1 MPIRPL
7 PSDPS
12 FDHLRKQAKRLR
24 DGGRAGDADALALI
38 REFHPH
44 PPPRNEA
51 VKLVDAQLT
60 IARSYGFATWIRLKA
75 HLDGIAPLIW
85 NPPPSSASR
94 ADTFLALAC
103 LTYAGWRPSDPAR
116 AARLLADDADLARA
130 SIYTAAAA
138 GEAAAVG
145 DLLDAD
151 PQLLDRAGGALNWP
165 PLIYA
170 CYSRMDGLVP
180 NGSTL
185 DVARLLLDRGADPNA
200 GFLYSGSYAFT
211 ALTGA
216 FGRGEDWPNMPPHPE
231 CEPLARLLLDAGADP
246 NDSQALYNRHFQP
259 DDGHLR
265 LLLEYGLGR
274 DKGGPWLA
282 RLNYRASPARLLT
295 EELWSAAKNHHL
307 ERVKLLVAQGVDVN
321 APGVRDGRTPYEEA
335 LLAGHEDIADWLLA
349 HGARRID
356 LDPAD
361 AFALDCIKG
370 RGEEARARLRR
381 DPGLLTRRG
390 EAGMIELLH
399 RAEEAGSR
407 DGIRLLLDLG
417 ADINGM
423 VPKTAYDRTVLH
435 NAAGWSG
442 LPMVE
447 FLLSLGADP
456 QVRCLP
462 FRSTPI
468 GWAHHNGKD
477 DVVARLMEVASLFD
491 AVRCDGVE
499 RAAELLRLEPSAA
512 NARDEDGS
520 PLLAYAH
527 PELRRQAEMVAM
539 LVANGADVNARF
551 ADGATLLDRAL
562 SRGLVDYAALLRS
575 HGAKTSA
582 G

>member
-1 MPIRPL
+1 MPVRSL
-7 PSDPS
+7 PNDPS

-24 DGGRAGDADALALI
+24 DDARAGEADALALI

-44 PPPRNEA
+44 PPPHGEP
-51 VKLVDAQLT
+51 VKLVDAQLA
-60 IARSYGFATWIRLKA
+60 IARSYGFATWTKLKA
-75 HLDGIAPLIW
+75 HLDAIAPLVW
-85 NPPPSSASR
+85 NPPPPPTSR
-94 ADTFLALAC
+94 EDTFLVLAC
-103 LTYAGWRPSDPAR
+103 LTYAGWRPSDPAK
-116 AARLLADDADLARA
+116 AARLLADDADLVRA

-138 GEAAAVG
+138 GDAAAVRNR
-145 DLLDAD
+145 LDD
-151 PQLLDRAGGALNWP
+151 HPELLDRKGGALNWP
-165 PLIYA
+165 PLLYA
-170 CYSRMDGLVP
+170 CYARMDGLVR

-185 DVARLLLDRGADPNA
+185 EVARLLLERGADANA

-216 FGRGEDWPNMPPHPE
+216 FGRGEDWPNMPPHPD
-231 CEPLARLLLDAGADP
+231 CERLARLLLEAGADP

-259 DDGHLR
+259 DDAHLR

-274 DKGGPWLA
+274 EKGGPWLS
-282 RLNYRASPARLLT
+282 RLNYRASPARLLI
-295 EELWSAAKNHHL
+295 EELWAAAKNHHL
-307 ERVKLLVAQGVDVN
+307 DRVKLLVAHGVDVN
-321 APGVRDGRTPYEEA
+321 AAGLRDGRTPYEEA
-335 LLAGHEDIADWLLA
+335 LLAGHEDVAAWLLA
-349 HGARRID
+349 HGAKRIE

-370 RGEEARARLRR
+370 RGEEARARLRL

-390 EAGMIELLH
+390 DAGLIELLH

-423 VPKTAYDRTVLH
+423 VPQTAYDRTVLH
-435 NAAGWSG
+435 NAAGWRG
-442 LPMVE
+442 LAMVE

-456 QVRCLP
+456 QRRCLP
-462 FRSTPI
+462 FHSTPI
-468 GWAHHNGKD
+468 GWAYHNQQD
-477 DVVARLMEVASLFD
+477 DVVARLMAVANIFD

-499 RAAELLRLEPSAA
+499 RAAELLRLDPSAA
-512 NARDEDGS
+512 NARDEDGN

-527 PELRRQAEMVAM
+527 TELRRQAEMMAL
-539 LVANGADVNARF
+539 LVAHGADVNARF

-562 SRGLVDYAALLRS
+562 SRGLVDYASLLRS